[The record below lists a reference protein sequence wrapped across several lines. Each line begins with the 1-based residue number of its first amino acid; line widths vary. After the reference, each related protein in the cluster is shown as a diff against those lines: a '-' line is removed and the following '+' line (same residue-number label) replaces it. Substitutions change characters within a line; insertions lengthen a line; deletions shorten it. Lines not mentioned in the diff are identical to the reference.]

1 MRLIEIAHFIGVVR
15 SLVSYVLQLSI
26 VRQIYMSRCF
36 TSHAGLRLKLAN
48 LIELI
53 QRFVCPRWAR
63 VRGNEAKRAAAT
75 QISPSLLDATTAM
88 PPMDRP
94 KRHSVSRRLIYRSLS
109 NSTHAYSQ
117 TCSNHRT
124 G

>member
-1 MRLIEIAHFIGVVR
+1 VRLIEIAHFIGVVR

-75 QISPSLLDATTAM
+75 QISPQFARHYDRNASHGSTEEAFRVPPSDLSQSVEFNPRLLTN
-88 PPMDRP
+88 
-94 KRHSVSRRLIYRSLS
+94 V
-109 NSTHAYSQ
+109 Q
-117 TCSNHRT
+117 
-124 G
+124 